1 MSTSPPSILPVAP
14 IRTGFEAAARSHHA
28 ARAGGAVR
36 EVAAPRS
43 GTPVEAAIAR
53 AAEQTSVDFG
63 FLLAQAEVESAMD
76 PDARARS
83 SSATGLYQFIESTW
97 LGTVR
102 KHGSRF
108 GLDALA
114 KSIALTP
121 SGSAYVADPG
131 QREAILALRA
141 DPQIASLMAAGLA
154 EDNRAHLAPILGR
167 QPDHPELYLAHFL
180 GAGEAGRFL
189 SEMQADP
196 SQNAAALFAR
206 PAAAN
211 RAIFLQPGRRSA
223 QPWRGNG
230 CARRQAR
237 TRARPR
243 GRSSECAPCPQRLC
257 ARSRLDPHALSCR
270 GRGRVRSRPAVC
282 ANRRA
287 AARHIAARRASR
299 SRRCFGAAFG
309 NDASTA
315 PAQVR
320 RAYDRLKAFGL

>member
-211 RAIFLQPGRRSA
+211 RAIFYSPDGAPRSLGEVMDVLA
-223 QPWRGNG
+223 GKLERALDRAGDRQN
-230 CARRQAR
+230 AR
-237 TRARPR
+237 
-243 GRSSECAPCPQRLC
+243 L
-257 ARSRLDPHALSCR
+257 ARSDYAPAAGLTPTPYLVADEGVFGPGLLSAPT
-270 GRGRVRSRPAVC
+270 GAPPPAISPPPRVPISQVL
-282 ANRRA
+282 
-287 AARHIAARRASR
+287 
-299 SRRCFGAAFG
+299 GAAFG